1 MESYESRRNRQRRW
15 QIAKEIVVDSLAT
28 VAIGIICFVW
38 IIICA
43 CW

>member
-1 MESYESRRNRQRRW
+1 MESYESWRNRQRRR
-15 QIAKEIVVDSLAT
+15 QIAKEILVDSLAT

-38 IIICA
+38 IIICT